1 MSVDIELRHNLHPCM
16 AKDSMIYDMFKTI
29 LKLTLFAKNNLA
41 RVKPHANSLSQEGR
55 PFASG
60 VSRTRPFANSVSFY
74 KICNIQGVRAKF
86 DSRRVFRKKQYISAK
101 KADIFENQTVL
112 IISAPRRQIAT
123 TVVPLASTK
132 TCWRFLELVKI
143 TMALPL
149 LKTSV

>member
-1 MSVDIELRHNLHPCM
+1 MSVSQLR
-16 AKDSMIYDMFKTI
+16 
-29 LKLTLFAKNNLA
+29 
-41 RVKPHANSLSQEGR
+41 EG
-55 PFASG
+55 
-60 VSRTRPFANSVSFY
+60 TY
-74 KICNIQGVRAKF
+74 HYIQGVRAKF
-86 DSRRVFRKKQYISAK
+86 DSRRVFHKKQYISAK
-101 KADIFENQTVL
+101 KADIFENQKVL